1 MTLTIT
7 PTKLLFMTAI
17 VFMSSMLLAKSNH
30 SPSRDKSQHRVH
42 KSVSAIN
49 KKTTKP
55 KKVRT
60 PVTYKSDERIRMTAK
75 DKACLTRN
83 VYHEARGEP
92 YAGKLAVAQVTWN
105 RKISRQWGTS
115 LCNVVYAPSQFSW
128 TADPN
133 KRFKSP
139 RNLDWLTSEKIV
151 ADYGQGLRV
160 STLEDAQYFHAKHL
174 GRPHWTRHL
183 KKRAAIGNHVFYD

>member
-1 MTLTIT
+1 MHLTTTSTNIA
-7 PTKLLFMTAI
+7 LAAAI
-17 VFMSSMLLAKSNH
+17 VFASTALLAKTVDH
-30 SPSRDKSQHRVH
+30 QSRDKLSRQAH
-42 KSVSAIN
+42 KVALAPEKVAN
-49 KKTTKP
+49 T
-55 KKVRT
+55 KKVRV
-60 PVTYKSDERIRMTAK
+60 VTYKSAQRVRMSAK

-105 RKISRQWGTS
+105 RKVSHQWGTS
-115 LCNVVYAPSQFSW
+115 VCKVVYAPSQFSW
-128 TADPN
+128 TTDPN

-139 RNLDWLTSEKIV
+139 RNADWFTSERIV
-151 ADYGQGLRV
+151 NDYTQGLRV
-160 STLEDAQYFHAKHL
+160 STLEDAQYFHAARL